1 MKNLDKSGDLN
12 TIIGKGS
19 QFEGNVT
26 VEHSLR
32 IDGRIKGDVVSS
44 ETLVIGKE
52 GEVIGN
58 VKVKNLVVAGSL
70 RGTIEAETKIVLE
83 TKSVVHGE
91 MKTAK
96 LVIDEGAV
104 FDGRCSMS
112 ETGAAPQQESEYPAD
127 S

>member
-70 RGTIEAETKIVLE
+70 RGTIEAEVKIVLE

-112 ETGAAPQQESEYPAD
+112 ETGTAVQQESEYPAD